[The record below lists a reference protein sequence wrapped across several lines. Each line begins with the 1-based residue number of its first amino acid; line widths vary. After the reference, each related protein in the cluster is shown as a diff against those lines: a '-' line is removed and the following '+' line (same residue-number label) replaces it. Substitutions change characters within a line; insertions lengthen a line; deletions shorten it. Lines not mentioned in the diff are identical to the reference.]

1 MIATTPLSIAGIAV
15 PAATLY
21 ATAGAVAL
29 ALIAT
34 LGWLWARRHHHHRI
48 GTPEDAAEAVEA
60 ALTGVRV
67 AGAVVGADGAGA
79 LAVTD
84 DGRVAAVKQLGT
96 RLIAREIGWRSV
108 RSTATG
114 ILIETDDPRLGTI
127 ALAGVNVLD
136 IRRLAPRL
144 GSRFRAACATAS
156 PALSGPSIPGPY
168 ISGSKAIAH

>member
-1 MIATTPLSIAGIAV
+1 MTAAAASLSIAGFAV
-15 PAATLY
+15 PAAALY
-21 ATAGAVAL
+21 AVAGATAL
-29 ALIAT
+29 ALVAT
-34 LGWLWARRHHHHRI
+34 LGWLWARGRHGHRI

-60 ALTGVRV
+60 ALAGVRV
-67 AGAVVGADGAGA
+67 AGAVVGADGTGA

-84 DGRVAAVKQLGT
+84 DGRVAAVRRLGA
-96 RLIAREIGWRSV
+96 RLIAREIGWPSV

-144 GSRFRAACATAS
+144 GSRFRAACT
-156 PALSGPSIPGPY
+156 PAAPSLSGQSL
-168 ISGSKAIAH
+168 SGSKAIAH

>member
-1 MIATTPLSIAGIAV
+1 VTAVAALSIAGFAV
-15 PAATLY
+15 PAAALY
-21 ATAGAVAL
+21 GVAGATAL
-29 ALIAT
+29 ASAAAF
-34 LGWLWARRHHHHRI
+34 GWRWARGRRHQRI

-60 ALTGVRV
+60 ALAGVRV

-84 DGRVAAVKQLGT
+84 DGRVAAVRRLGA

-108 RSTATG
+108 RSTAHG

-127 ALAGVNVLD
+127 ALAGVDVLD

-144 GSRFRAACATAS
+144 GPHLHAACTAAT
-156 PALSGPSIPGPY
+156 PSL
-168 ISGSKAIAH
+168 SGSKAIAH

>member
-1 MIATTPLSIAGIAV
+1 MSASLAIAGVAV
-15 PAATLY
+15 PAVVVYAIAGVVVLGLATS
-21 ATAGAVAL
+21 
-29 ALIAT
+29 
-34 LGWLWARRHHHHRI
+34 LGWLWRRGRYGHRI

-60 ALTGVRV
+60 ALAGVRV

-84 DGRVAAVKQLGT
+84 DGRVAAVKRLGA

-136 IRRLAPRL
+136 IRRLAPQL

-156 PALSGPSIPGPY
+156 PSLAGPSF
-168 ISGSKAIAH
+168 SSSKAIAH

>member
-1 MIATTPLSIAGIAV
+1 MTMTATLAIAGVAV
-15 PAATLY
+15 PAVAVYAIVGVVVLGLATS
-21 ATAGAVAL
+21 
-29 ALIAT
+29 
-34 LGWLWARRHHHHRI
+34 LGWLWRRGRHSHRI

-60 ALTGVRV
+60 ALAGVRV
-67 AGAVVGADGAGA
+67 AGAVVGADGTGA

-84 DGRVAAVKQLGT
+84 DGRVAAVRRLGA
-96 RLIAREIGWRSV
+96 RLIAREIGWPSV

-144 GSRFRAACATAS
+144 GSRFRAACT
-156 PALSGPSIPGPY
+156 PAAPSLSGQSL
-168 ISGSKAIAH
+168 SGSKAIAH

>member
-1 MIATTPLSIAGIAV
+1 MN
-15 PAATLY
+15 
-21 ATAGAVAL
+21 AVAL
-29 ALIAT
+29 SLAGLTVPPAALYAAGGVAALSLAT
-34 LGWLWARRHHHHRI
+34 ATGWIWRRRRRSYRI
-48 GTPEDAAEAVEA
+48 ESPEDAAQAVEA
-60 ALTGVRV
+60 ALAGVRV

-84 DGRVAAVKQLGT
+84 DGRVAAVKRLGV

-114 ILIETDDPRLGTI
+114 ILIETDDRRLGNV

-144 GSRFRAACATAS
+144 GS
-156 PALSGPSIPGPY
+156 
-168 ISGSKAIAH
+168 KAIAH

>member
-1 MIATTPLSIAGIAV
+1 MTASLAVAGVAV
-15 PAATLY
+15 PAVVVY
-21 ATAGAVAL
+21 ATIGVVVLGL
-29 ALIAT
+29 AMS
-34 LGWLWARRHHHHRI
+34 LGWLWRRGRHGHRI

-67 AGAVVGADGAGA
+67 AGAVVGADGTGA

-84 DGRVAAVKQLGT
+84 DGRVAAVKRLGA

-136 IRRLAPRL
+136 IRRLAPQL

-156 PALSGPSIPGPY
+156 PSLAGPSF
-168 ISGSKAIAH
+168 SNSKAIAH

>member
-1 MIATTPLSIAGIAV
+1 VTAATPLSIAGVAIPV
-15 PAATLY
+15 AALY
-21 ATAGAVAL
+21 ATIGVATAGML
-29 ALIAT
+29 PM
-34 LGWLWARRHHHHRI
+34 LGWVWLRGRHGHRI
-48 GTPEDAAEAVEA
+48 GTPEDAAQAVEA
-60 ALTGVRV
+60 ALAGVRV

-84 DGRVAAVKQLGT
+84 DGRVAAVRRLGA

-144 GSRFRAACATAS
+144 GSRFRAACNAAAPS
-156 PALSGPSIPGPY
+156 LSA
-168 ISGSKAIAH
+168 SKAIAH